1 MKPIK
6 GEVVDCQ
13 VEKVGK
19 LGFFCVLGPMQI
31 FVSTHVSA
39 RAPFSRPFLLAY
51 PFHRFARSSSNPGL
65 QHNTKQH
72 ASE

>member
-39 RAPFSRPFLLAY
+39 RAPFFRLLLLAS
-51 PFHRFARSSSNPGL
+51 PFHRFARSSSNPGE
-65 QHNTKQH
+65 NKQTRL
-72 ASE
+72 